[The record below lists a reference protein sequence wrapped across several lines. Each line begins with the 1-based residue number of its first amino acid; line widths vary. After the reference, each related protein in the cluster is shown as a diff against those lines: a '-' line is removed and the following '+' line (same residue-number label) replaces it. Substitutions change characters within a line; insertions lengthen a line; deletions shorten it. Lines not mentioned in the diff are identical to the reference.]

1 MLAACAPGA
10 EQPLASGAT
19 PDPGATATLPPAA
32 FPLEPAE
39 LKADP
44 FSLLSWLF
52 TPVFQ
57 TFFIALVLLD
67 QLVGNI
73 AFAIVL
79 LTIILKLLLT
89 PVFRRQIV
97 TMRRMQLLSP
107 ELKEIQRRYKSDRTK
122 QQTAMQQLYRE
133 RGVSPAA
140 GCLPVLLQMLLLIP
154 MYSVF
159 SQGLQNFDV
168 QPMMDVFGFRIL
180 DLACPTEPVIVQLAG
195 QPHVANPCLNPEAFG
210 INWGVPEVFI
220 GQPGGF
226 FSGLSLLA
234 IISALFQLVLSRMS
248 LPGQQAT
255 SAEDQSVR
263 TQRQM
268 AIFLPFI
275 SLIYG
280 SILPAG
286 LFLYWIVSTIVSI
299 IQQFLTAGWG
309 GMFPLFGWT
318 PAFAVDHKPRFPVA
332 LPAPTPTTRE
342 AGAPARPTRPGPA
355 ERSASAASTVR
366 PSQRGRQG
374 RRGRRR

>member
-1 MLAACAPGA
+1 
-10 EQPLASGAT
+10 
-19 PDPGATATLPPAA
+19 
-32 FPLEPAE
+32 
-39 LKADP
+39 
-44 FSLLSWLF
+44 
-52 TPVFQ
+52 
-57 TFFIALVLLD
+57 
-67 QLVGNI
+67 
-73 AFAIVL
+73 
-79 LTIILKLLLT
+79 
-89 PVFRRQIV
+89 
-97 TMRRMQLLSP
+97 
-107 ELKEIQRRYKSDRTK
+107 
-122 QQTAMQQLYRE
+122 
-133 RGVSPAA
+133 
-140 GCLPVLLQMLLLIP
+140 MLLLIP

-168 QPMMDVFGFRIL
+168 QPMLDVFGFRIL
-180 DLACPTEPVIVQLAG
+180 DLGCAPAPEIVMLSG
-195 QPHVANPCLNPEAFG
+195 QPHVANPCLNPLAFG
-210 INWGVPEVFI
+210 VDWGVPEVFI
-220 GQPGGF
+220 GTPGGF

-248 LPGQQAT
+248 LPSRQAIT
-255 SAEDQSVR
+255 AEDQNTR

-286 LFLYWIVSTIVSI
+286 LFLYWIVSTLVSI
-299 IQQFLTAGWG
+299 IQQFLSVGWG

-318 PAFAVDHKPRFPVA
+318 PAFAVDHTPRFPVA
-332 LPAPTPTTRE
+332 LKAPTPSTRE